1 MIQKHLPL
9 ITVKESYIDDISPK
23 NVVYLSVVRSPIA
36 RGIIK
41 NISKPSLGQISL
53 MGSKFI

>member
-1 MIQKHLPL
+1 MIQEHLPL
-9 ITVKESYIDDISPK
+9 ITGKGSYIDGISPK

-41 NISKPSLGQISL
+41 NISKPNLGQISL